1 MRLQVTRPS
10 YGKGSQVDT
19 LGSQF
24 IADLLACDEGHGEIG
39 KSRRSLQSVSPL
51 ARHP

>member
-1 MRLQVTRPS
+1 MRLQVSRPS

-24 IADLLACDEGHGEIG
+24 IADLLACDEGPA
-39 KSRRSLQSVSPL
+39 RS
-51 ARHP
+51 ARAGAA